1 MSVFAAELKELL
13 KCKAYFFFFFFNF
26 LHLLICFK
34 N

>member
-13 KCKAYFFFFFFNF
+13 KCKAYFFFFFNF